1 MKNKLLMALSTALL
15 VALSPKA
22 LAHGEVRPLHGGTV
36 QVVADI
42 HYELVPQARGA
53 TLHVLDHGQP
63 VDVSRMRGK
72 LTVLNGTQKTE
83 APLTPAGAHRLEAA
97 GVRLAAGAKAVASL
111 QDGEG
116 KAVTV
121 RFSVK

>member
-1 MKNKLLMALSTALL
+1 MQKTLRMALSVALL
-15 VALSPKA
+15 AALSPHA
-22 LAHGEVRPLHGGTV
+22 LAHGEARPLHGGTV

-63 VDVSRMRGK
+63 VDVRRMRGK

-83 APLTPAGAHRLEAA
+83 APLTPAGAHQLEAV

-111 QDGEG
+111 QGAG
-116 KAVTV
+116 GQTVTV
-121 RFSVK
+121 RFSIP

>member
-1 MKNKLLMALSTALL
+1 MNKPLLMALSVALL
-15 VALSPKA
+15 AALSPHA
-22 LAHGEVRPLHGGTV
+22 TAHGDHRPLHGGTV

-53 TLHVLDHGQP
+53 TLHVLDHGKP

-83 APLTPAGAHRLEAA
+83 APLTPAGAHQLEAA
-97 GVRLAAGAKAVASL
+97 GVRLGAGAKAVASL
-111 QDGEG
+111 QSGDGQT
-116 KAVTV
+116 VTV
-121 RFSVK
+121 RFSLP